1 MSDLIWLLVP
11 EMIGLVITPAAVI
24 GCVLLLESANAV
36 RNALAFGSAFLLVYS
51 QIAVAALLGGAGDPS
66 ATSKTV
72 SNWVGLI
79 VGVVFL
85 VVGVIMLARKPAPA
99 GVMPKWMTTL
109 ESATPRIAFVA
120 GLALGAINPN
130 IFILLSGMTIIS
142 SSDEG
147 VGAALLGTALLLMA
161 SMLDFAVPIA
171 IFTVLGE
178 RAQRGL
184 SVVKTW
190 MVRHNRALG
199 VAVFFGF
206 GTLFALRGL
215 LALV

>member
-1 MSDLIWLLVP
+1 MGGLIWLLVP
-11 EMIGLVITPAAVI
+11 EMIGLVITPAAVV

-79 VGVVFL
+79 VGVLFL
-85 VVGVIMLARKPAPA
+85 VVGVILLAQRPKPVGTA
-99 GVMPKWMTTL
+99 PKWMSAL
-109 ESATPRIAFVA
+109 ESATPRTAFIA
-120 GLALGAINPN
+120 GLTLGTINPN
-130 IFILLSGMTIIS
+130 IFIMLSGMTIIS
-142 SSDEG
+142 SSHVG
-147 VGAALLGTALLLMA
+147 VGGALLGTVLLLIS
-161 SMLDFAVPIA
+161 SMLDFIIPIG
-171 IFTVLGE
+171 IFTILGT

-184 SVVKTW
+184 SAAKAW
-190 MVRHNRALG
+190 MVRHNKALG
-199 VAVFFGF
+199 VGVFFGF

-215 LALV
+215 LALI

>member
-1 MSDLIWLLVP
+1 MSELIWLLVP
-11 EMIGLVITPAAVI
+11 EMIGLVITPAAVV

-79 VGVVFL
+79 VGVLFL
-85 VVGVIMLARKPAPA
+85 VVGVVMLAQKPKPAGA
-99 GVMPKWMTTL
+99 TPKWMTAL
-109 ESATPRIAFVA
+109 ESATPRTAFVA
-120 GLALGAINPN
+120 GLALGTINPN
-130 IFILLSGMTIIS
+130 IFIMLSGMTIIS
-142 SSDEG
+142 SSH
-147 VGAALLGTALLLMA
+147 VGIGGALVGTALLLVA
-161 SMLDFAVPIA
+161 SMLDFAVPIG
-171 IFTVLGE
+171 IYTVLGD
-178 RAQRGL
+178 RAQKGL
-184 SVVKTW
+184 SAAKSW